1 MKQILVCILQYLHLM
16 DSNPVEFDK
25 PFALGQALADK
36 YRIETFHVGQT
47 DQFVDTGIVPDI
59 AFHVR
64 MGFTPFESRH
74 TEQGDIQHIGF
85 AGIDSACLLC
95 GRLCGNEIL
104 FEFLDLI
111 VYDNQEYVVLL
122 PAGDDGGD
130 EVVILRLEEVDDE
143 TEAYN
148 SVEDEDILNAV
159 FEIFKEKFKDEFN
172 FIDE

>member
-1 MKQILVCILQYLHLM
+1 M
-16 DSNPVEFDK
+16 DMENEMLDNM
-25 PFALGQALADK
+25 
-36 YRIETFHVGQT
+36 I
-47 DQFVDTGIVPDI
+47 
-59 AFHVR
+59 
-64 MGFTPFESRH
+64 
-74 TEQGDIQHIGF
+74 
-85 AGIDSACLLC
+85 
-95 GRLCGNEIL
+95 RLNDEDGNEIL

-122 PAGDDGGD
+122 PAGGDGGD

>member
-1 MKQILVCILQYLHLM
+1 M
-16 DSNPVEFDK
+16 DMENEMLDNM
-25 PFALGQALADK
+25 
-36 YRIETFHVGQT
+36 I
-47 DQFVDTGIVPDI
+47 
-59 AFHVR
+59 
-64 MGFTPFESRH
+64 
-74 TEQGDIQHIGF
+74 
-85 AGIDSACLLC
+85 
-95 GRLCGNEIL
+95 RLNDEDGNEIL
-104 FEFLDLI
+104 FEFLDHI

>member
-1 MKQILVCILQYLHLM
+1 M
-16 DSNPVEFDK
+16 DMENEMLDNM
-25 PFALGQALADK
+25 
-36 YRIETFHVGQT
+36 I
-47 DQFVDTGIVPDI
+47 
-59 AFHVR
+59 
-64 MGFTPFESRH
+64 
-74 TEQGDIQHIGF
+74 
-85 AGIDSACLLC
+85 
-95 GRLCGNEIL
+95 RLNDEDGNEIL

-172 FIDE
+172 LIDE

>member
-1 MKQILVCILQYLHLM
+1 M
-16 DSNPVEFDK
+16 DMENEMLDNM
-25 PFALGQALADK
+25 
-36 YRIETFHVGQT
+36 I
-47 DQFVDTGIVPDI
+47 
-59 AFHVR
+59 
-64 MGFTPFESRH
+64 
-74 TEQGDIQHIGF
+74 
-85 AGIDSACLLC
+85 
-95 GRLCGNEIL
+95 RLNDEDGNEIL

-111 VYDNQEYVVLL
+111 VYANQEYVVLL

>member
-1 MKQILVCILQYLHLM
+1 M
-16 DSNPVEFDK
+16 DMENEMLDNM
-25 PFALGQALADK
+25 
-36 YRIETFHVGQT
+36 I
-47 DQFVDTGIVPDI
+47 
-59 AFHVR
+59 
-64 MGFTPFESRH
+64 
-74 TEQGDIQHIGF
+74 
-85 AGIDSACLLC
+85 
-95 GRLCGNEIL
+95 RLNDEDGNEIL

-111 VYDNQEYVVLL
+111 EYDNQEYVVLL

>member
-1 MKQILVCILQYLHLM
+1 M
-16 DSNPVEFDK
+16 DMENEMLDNM
-25 PFALGQALADK
+25 
-36 YRIETFHVGQT
+36 I
-47 DQFVDTGIVPDI
+47 
-59 AFHVR
+59 
-64 MGFTPFESRH
+64 
-74 TEQGDIQHIGF
+74 
-85 AGIDSACLLC
+85 
-95 GRLCGNEIL
+95 RLNDEDGNEIL

-122 PAGDDGGD
+122 PAGDDGGN

>member
-1 MKQILVCILQYLHLM
+1 M
-16 DSNPVEFDK
+16 DMENEMLDNM
-25 PFALGQALADK
+25 
-36 YRIETFHVGQT
+36 I
-47 DQFVDTGIVPDI
+47 
-59 AFHVR
+59 
-64 MGFTPFESRH
+64 
-74 TEQGDIQHIGF
+74 
-85 AGIDSACLLC
+85 
-95 GRLCGNEIL
+95 RLNDEDGNEIL

-111 VYDNQEYVVLL
+111 EYDNQEYVVLL

-130 EVVILRLEEVDDE
+130 EVVILRLEDVDDE

>member
-1 MKQILVCILQYLHLM
+1 M
-16 DSNPVEFDK
+16 DMENEMLDNM
-25 PFALGQALADK
+25 
-36 YRIETFHVGQT
+36 I
-47 DQFVDTGIVPDI
+47 
-59 AFHVR
+59 
-64 MGFTPFESRH
+64 
-74 TEQGDIQHIGF
+74 
-85 AGIDSACLLC
+85 
-95 GRLCGNEIL
+95 RLNDEDGNEIL

-159 FEIFKEKFKDEFN
+159 FEIFKEKFKYEFN